1 LTSWDFIISALFVL
15 NLTIQFIAD
24 QQQWDYQ
31 NFKRDLDSNGKPKT
45 SVGSV
50 VGNGKSL
57 EKISGSASEVKS
69 SKDSSDQVGKSM
81 FAEFDQNDKAR
92 GFVSK
97 GLWAWSRHP
106 NFACEQTTW

>member
-1 LTSWDFIISALFVL
+1 MVA
-15 NLTIQFIAD
+15 NLTTQFIAD

-31 NFKRDLDSNGKPKT
+31 NFKRDLDSNGLPKST
-45 SVGSV
+45 EAKKLT
-50 VGNGKSL
+50 NG
-57 EKISGSASEVKS
+57 EQEI
-69 SKDSSDQVGKSM
+69 GKSM
-81 FAEFDQNDKAR
+81 FAEFDSNDKKR